1 MVLCCEKW
9 SFDSMLLVS
18 VNRCEMTSLLQNYLL
33 WSIYARP
40 HGYVAFVKNPSRL
53 EPSRKHPIDPEIR
66 IQKYYKGGILVSFA
80 PFIFIWK
87 RKCPPTQIRVLA
99 RLFQQRYAIARNTL
113 FQVATTKW
121 QETQGGKTGLNGAPN
136 RSQSRWILQLGAW
149 WKSCRLALDFGQWDY
164 LFDDSS
170 AAI

>member
-66 IQKYYKGGILVSFA
+66 IQILQRGDSG
-80 PFIFIWK
+80 FIRPLHFYLK
-87 RKCPPTQIRVLA
+87 KKMPQTQIRVLA

-121 QETQGGKTGLNGAPN
+121 QETQGGKKGLNGAPN

-149 WKSCRLALDFGQWDY
+149 WKSCRLALDFRQWDY
-164 LFDDSS
+164 LFDEQS